1 MNIQCAQKY
10 TNSYTVWFIHEFFVE
25 LETGQVKQRDQEKA
39 KKTSPVVWEV
49 VRIRLGSP
57 SPVTSYT
64 FTVYFLPGRSSL
76 MFTDVAV

>member
-1 MNIQCAQKY
+1 MSSHARLIHAGLGLESGQNIGTKKKQKR
-10 TNSYTVWFIHEFFVE
+10 
-25 LETGQVKQRDQEKA
+25 QRKGL
-39 KKTSPVVWEV
+39 PVVWKV

-64 FTVYFLPGRSSL
+64 FTVYFRPGRSSL

>member
-1 MNIQCAQKY
+1 MSSHI
-10 TNSYTVWFIHEFFVE
+10 WLIHEGFIV
-25 LETGQVKQRDQEKA
+25 LERGQNSHMDQEKA
-39 KKTSPVVWEV
+39 KKTERKGLPVVWEV